1 MTLVPQNHGALAKT
15 VNNGGLATL
24 PTAIT
29 VACEQTRISRDFIH
43 SKRSKKLR
51 LPFTKWQQTTV
62 ADQLNNI
69 AAAADAVEGYC
80 LQRVHLTE
88 SMASIFETLLAVRDK
103 QHERVLEYMDKMPSS
118 GLVPALP
125 SEVPLFEAAIRAGE
139 KILAYDDRA
148 MGLIQTYNDLTRRL
162 ETYVSEHGISIP
174 QDIPLPKPINL
185 IR

>member
-1 MTLVPQNHGALAKT
+1 MSLVPQNHGALTRT

-29 VACEQTRISRDFIH
+29 VACEQARISRDFIH
-43 SKRSKKLR
+43 SRRSKKLR
-51 LPFTKWQQTTV
+51 LPFTKWQQTAV

-80 LQRVHLTE
+80 LKRVNLTE
-88 SMASIFETLLAVRDK
+88 SMASIFETLLAVHDK
-103 QHERVLEYMDKMPSS
+103 QHERVLKYMGEMPSS

-125 SEVPLFEAAIRAGE
+125 SDAPLFEAVIRAGE

-162 ETYVSEHGISIP
+162 ETYVSQHSISIS
-174 QDIPLPKPINL
+174 QDMPLPKPINL